1 MRVLELYS
9 GYESLGDTIME
20 LGFSVVSCSLEGFNI
35 LDYPLE
41 SIKFDIVFININN
54 RGLVFVDGVE
64 SDSMLLGQDYIEYYD
79 PKYFII
85 LDNDIGI
92 ELDIIMW
99 GLPFEVI
106 KQFRGDRVINTRVWN
121 NVFRWRPRF
130 SSVYI
135 LHKTILLELL
145 GCVVFFSVFI

>member
-1 MRVLELYS
+1 M
-9 GYESLGDTIME
+9 
-20 LGFSVVSCSLEGFNI
+20 
-35 LDYPLE
+35 LDYPVE
-41 SIKFDIVFININN
+41 STRFDIVFININN

-85 LDNDIGI
+85 LDNNIGI

-106 KQFRGDRVINTRVWN
+106 KQFRGERVVNTRVWN

-135 LHKTILLELL
+135 LQKTILRELL
-145 GCVVFFSVFI
+145 GCVVFI

>member
-9 GYESLGDTIME
+9 GYESLGDTIRE
-20 LGFSVVSCSLEGFNI
+20 LGFSVVSCCLEGFNI
-35 LDYPLE
+35 LDYPVE
-41 SIKFDIVFININN
+41 YNRFDIVFVNINN

-64 SDSMLLGQDYIEYYD
+64 SDSMLLGQDYIEYYN

-85 LDNDIGI
+85 LDNNIGI

-99 GLPFEVI
+99 GLPFQVI
-106 KQFRGDRVINTRVWN
+106 KQLRGGRIINTRVWN
-121 NVFRWRPRF
+121 NIFKWRPRF

-135 LHKTILLELL
+135 LHNYFIRVVRVC
-145 GCVVFFSVFI
+145 CVPLVF

>member
-9 GYESLGDTIME
+9 GYESLGDTIRE
-20 LGFSVVSCSLEGFNI
+20 LGFSVVSCSLEGFDM
-35 LDYPLE
+35 LDYPVE
-41 SIKFDIVFININN
+41 SNRFDIVFININN

-64 SDSMLLGQDYIEYYD
+64 SDSLLLGQDYIEYYD

-85 LDNDIGI
+85 LDNNIGI

-106 KQFRGDRVINTRVWN
+106 KQSRGDRVINTRVWN
-121 NVFRWRPRF
+121 NIFRWRPRF

-135 LHKTILLELL
+135 LQKTILRELS
-145 GCVVFFSVFI
+145 GCVVFM

>member
-9 GYESLGDTIME
+9 GYKSLGNTIRE
-20 LGFSVVSCSLEGFNI
+20 LGFSVVSFSLESFNI

-41 SIKFDIVFININN
+41 SNRFDIVFVNINN
-54 RGLVFVDGVE
+54 RGLVFMDGVE
-64 SDSMLLGQDYIEYYD
+64 SDCMILGQEYIEYYN

-85 LDNDIGI
+85 LDNNMGI
-92 ELDIIMW
+92 EEDIIMW
-99 GLPFEVI
+99 GLPFQVI
-106 KQFRGDRVINTRVWN
+106 KQLRGGQIINTRVWN

-135 LHKTILLELL
+135 LQKTMLRELLER
-145 GCVVFFSVFI
+145 VVFI

>member
-9 GYESLGDTIME
+9 GYEFLGDTIRE
-20 LGFSVVSCSLEGFNI
+20 LGFSVVSYSLEGFDM
-35 LDYPLE
+35 LDYPVE
-41 SIKFDIVFININN
+41 SNRFDVVFININN

-85 LDNDIGI
+85 LDNNIGI

-106 KQFRGDRVINTRVWN
+106 KQFRGDRVVNTRVWN
-121 NVFRWRPRF
+121 NIFRWRPRF
-130 SSVYI
+130 SSLYI
-135 LHKTILLELL
+135 LQKTILRELL
-145 GCVVFFSVFI
+145 ECVVFI

>member
-9 GYESLGDTIME
+9 GYESLGNSIRE
-20 LGFSVVSCSLEGFNI
+20 LGFSVVSCSLEGFSV
-35 LDYPLE
+35 LDYPVE
-41 SIKFDIVFININN
+41 SDRFDIVFVNIHN
-54 RGLVFVDGVE
+54 RGLAFVDGVE

-85 LDNDIGI
+85 LDNNIGI

-99 GLPFEVI
+99 GLPFQVI
-106 KQFRGDRVINTRVWN
+106 KQFRGDRVVNTRVWN

-145 GCVVFFSVFI
+145 GCVVFI